1 MFQHACVLIF
11 LGACLYFFFFLRK
24 FSCKHSKVS
33 SRNVWI
39 RLYECVCVWTSCQ
52 QPSCV
57 FCIHLCV
64 CVFKGG
70 IMLGSVVLSLLLQ
83 QETGTEVI
91 RSQGTVGGKV
101 TIAQASSSLIRVTG
115 VTGSVLLPRCVL
127 SCQRPQWN
135 KLKPRHKSIWSAHVR
150 THWQEAGP
158 VFFSTLHLVLVLSI
172 MTFLLSWLIVVPL
185 HS

>member
-1 MFQHACVLIF
+1 M
-11 LGACLYFFFFLRK
+11 
-24 FSCKHSKVS
+24 
-33 SRNVWI
+33 VWM
-39 RLYECVCVWTSCQ
+39 CVCVWTSCQ

-57 FCIHLCV
+57 FCIHLCMCV

>member
-1 MFQHACVLIF
+1 MCFNFSWSVPVF
-11 LGACLYFFFFLRK
+11 LFFFLRK

-57 FCIHLCV
+57 FCIHLCMCV

>member
-1 MFQHACVLIF
+1 M
-11 LGACLYFFFFLRK
+11 
-24 FSCKHSKVS
+24 
-33 SRNVWI
+33 N
-39 RLYECVCVWTSCQ
+39 VCVWTSCQ